1 MTRVWLVFYLGLNK
15 MKIESVSISNYKCHK
30 ELSNVNFHDITTF
43 IGENDSGKT
52 SIIDFLELML
62 SNKIPQKVDFFHDS
76 DDEYEHEIIG
86 EITFNPNFEL
96 QEPIQHLLNKN
107 NRLKIKKILTS
118 TNVESFVEIKK
129 YDDDKLNNFESMDA
143 KSLPSLLAEYG
154 IEAQSNQEKRKEK
167 IRGFLSAS
175 DVPFNYG
182 FVLIDWKDLALFL
195 PKIIRYD
202 VNDYKNPA
210 NIIFKTFR
218 EKFDNL
224 LYEYDEIN
232 GSRNLKNEEL
242 IRILDEAEGEI
253 NSEAQKLN
261 DYIKKYNP
269 DIDDIY
275 ISPEFDFSNSLIS
288 TNIEIIDKTTQSS
301 IPFENRGFGTQ
312 KRLFMG
318 IFDWE
323 SSVIKKLG
331 SSPVI
336 RCYDEPDTNLHI
348 DAQRKMYK
356 AIKKIVESD
365 TNNQIVVCT
374 HSLFMI
380 DNMPIKTIKLLKRNG
395 DSTTSIESLEGKD
408 DVDTTQFMTSVCK
421 EMGLSN
427 SHIFFE
433 KAFILVEGPTEVN
446 FLPLAYN
453 KIYGSL
459 FTEDGIS
466 LINLEGNGAA
476 TNFLKLLMKNKRDL
490 ICLFLDSDTKTFRE
504 KELYKAYNTTTADCS
519 EDEYKGW
526 VDEFFSQKVMLIG
539 EKEFEDSFSDDF
551 IVRVLN
557 KHRPKATS
565 SWVAEDITKLR
576 STGKF
581 SDAILREVASNCNN
595 YISKPQLGKHFAEE
609 CTVTDIPDKVKELF
623 EVVREIVDL

>member
-1 MTRVWLVFYLGLNK
+1 
-15 MKIESVSISNYKCHK
+15 MKIESLSISNYKCHK
-30 ELSNVNFHDITTF
+30 KLLDVNFHEITTF

-62 SNKIPQKVDFFHDS
+62 SNKTPQEVDFFHDS
-76 DDEYEHEIIG
+76 DGECGPEIIG
-86 EITFNPNFEL
+86 EITFNPNPEF
-96 QEPIQHLLNKN
+96 QEQIKHLLNEN

-118 TNVESFVEIKK
+118 TNVESFVEVKK
-129 YDDDKLNNFESMDA
+129 YDDDRLNNFEGMDV
-143 KSLPSLLAEYG
+143 KSLTPLLAEYG

-167 IRGFLSAS
+167 VREFLSTS
-175 DVPFNYG
+175 DIPFNYG
-182 FVLIDWKDLALFL
+182 FVLIEWKNLALFL
-195 PKIIRYD
+195 PKIIRYN

-232 GSRNLKNEEL
+232 GSRNLKNESL
-242 IRILDEAEGEI
+242 IKILDEAEGEI
-253 NSEAQKLN
+253 NSEAQKLKE
-261 DYIKKYNP
+261 YIQKYNP

-288 TNIEIIDKTTQSS
+288 ANIEIIDNKTQSS

-331 SSPVI
+331 LSPVI

-356 AIKKIVESD
+356 AIKEIVESD

-380 DNMPIKTIKLLKRNG
+380 DNMPIKTIKLLKRNS
-395 DSTTSIESLEGKD
+395 DSTTSIESLEGQD

-459 FTEDGIS
+459 FPEDGIS

-490 ICLFLDSDTKTFRE
+490 ICLFLDSDTTDLRK
-504 KELYKAYNTTTADCS
+504 KELYKAYNPTTADCS
-519 EDEYKGW
+519 AGDYKVW
-526 VDEFFSQKVMLIG
+526 VDEFFNQKVMLIG
-539 EKEFEDSFSDDF
+539 DKEFEDSFSDDF
-551 IVRVLN
+551 IVSVLN
-557 KHRPKATS
+557 KHRPKAVS
-565 SWVAEDITKLR
+565 SFWVAEDIIKLR
-576 STGKF
+576 NTGKF
-581 SDAILREVASNCNN
+581 SDAILKEVASNCNGN
-595 YISKPQLGKHFAEE
+595 YISKPQLGKYFAEE
-609 CTVTDIPDKVKELF
+609 CTVTDIPTKVKELF
-623 EVVREIVDL
+623 EAVRGIVD

>member
-1 MTRVWLVFYLGLNK
+1 